1 MAKKV
6 PKKRSPKLQDDGES
20 VTMMAPAFL
29 SDEAKS
35 KAGLLDLSVDL
46 VARSSGLKRSLPEG
60 TLNALAEL
68 VRVMNC
74 YYSNLIEGHNTHPIA
89 IERAMRKNYDKD
101 PKKRNL
107 QKEAEAHVA
116 VQRWIDGG
124 GLAGRPTT
132 VESICEIHWRFCSAL
147 PDDLLWVEIPDTGE
161 RVRLVPGELRE
172 RFVEVGK
179 HEAISPGAVPRFMKQ
194 FESFYTGLGK
204 AEAIVSAATA
214 HHRLLWIHP
223 FLDGNGRVARLMS
236 HAAMLETLDTGAV
249 WSVARGLGRNAQIYK
264 NHLAACDL
272 GRRNDLDGR
281 GNLSEETLSEFTSFF
296 LKICIDQVDFM
307 EKLMQPDQLRTRI
320 LSWAEEESKLGA
332 LPSKAGQIL
341 EAILYRGELPRG
353 DIPKLLQVTDR
364 QALRVVNA
372 LSDRHVLT
380 SRSSKSPWRLLFP
393 ATLAHRWMPG
403 LFPPETS
410 SAGATP
416 TA

>member
-1 MAKKV
+1 
-6 PKKRSPKLQDDGES
+6 
-20 VTMMAPAFL
+20 MMTPALL

-35 KAGLLDLSVDL
+35 KAKLMDSTLEL
-46 VARSSGLKRSLPEG
+46 VARSSGLKRSLPDG
-60 TLNALAEL
+60 TLTALAEL

-89 IERAMRKNYDKD
+89 IERAMRKNYDSD

-124 GLAGRPTT
+124 NLSGRAMTF
-132 VESICEIHWRFCSAL
+132 EGICEIHRKFCAAL
-147 PDDLLWVEIPDTGE
+147 PEDLLWVEDPDTGE
-161 RVRLVPGELRE
+161 KLHLVPGELRQ
-172 RFVEVGK
+172 RFVKVGK

-194 FESFYTGLGK
+194 FEALYSRLGR
-204 AEAIVSAATA
+204 AEATISVAAA
-214 HHRLLWIHP
+214 HHRLLWVHP

-236 HAAMLETLDTGAV
+236 HAVMLETLDTGAI
-249 WSVARGLGRNAQIYK
+249 WSVARGLGRNANLYK
-264 NHLAACDL
+264 QHLAACDL

-281 GNLSEETLSEFTSFF
+281 GHLSEETLTEFTSFF

-307 EKLMQPDQLRTRI
+307 EKLMEPSQLRTRI
-320 LSWAEEESKLGA
+320 LSWAEDESKIGS
-332 LPSKAGQIL
+332 LPAKAGQIL

-403 LFPPETS
+403 LFPPET
-410 SAGATP
+410 AA
-416 TA
+416 A

>member
-1 MAKKV
+1 
-6 PKKRSPKLQDDGES
+6 
-20 VTMMAPAFL
+20 MMTPALL
-29 SDEAKS
+29 SHEAKS
-35 KAGLLDLSVDL
+35 KAKLMDSTLEL

-60 TLNALAEL
+60 TLTALAEL

-89 IERAMRKNYDKD
+89 IERAMRKNYDSD

-124 GLAGRPTT
+124 GLSGRAMT
-132 VESICEIHWRFCSAL
+132 VEGICQIHRRFCAAL
-147 PDDLLWVEIPDTGE
+147 PEDLLWVEDPDTGKKL
-161 RVRLVPGELRE
+161 RLVPGELRQ
-172 RFVEVGK
+172 RLVKVGK
-179 HEAISPGAVPRFMKQ
+179 HVSISPGAVPRFMKQ
-194 FESFYTGLGK
+194 FEALYSRLGR
-204 AEAIVSAATA
+204 AEATVSGAAA
-214 HHRLLWIHP
+214 HHRLLWVHP

-236 HAAMLETLDTGAV
+236 HAMMLEMLDTGAI
-249 WSVARGLGRNAQIYK
+249 WSVARGLGRNANLYK
-264 NHLAACDL
+264 QHLAACDL

-281 GNLSEETLSEFTSFF
+281 GHLSEETLTEFTSFF

-307 EKLMQPDQLRTRI
+307 EKLMDPRQLRTRI
-320 LSWAEEESKLGA
+320 LSWAEDESKIGS
-332 LPSKAGQIL
+332 LPAKAGQIL

-364 QALRVVNA
+364 QALRIVNA

-380 SRSSKSPWRLLFP
+380 SRSSRSPWRLLFP

-403 LFPPETS
+403 LFPPET
-410 SAGATP
+410 AA
-416 TA
+416 A

>member
-1 MAKKV
+1 MARKAVKK
-6 PKKRSPKLQDDGES
+6 PAAPELEDDGES
-20 VTMMAPAFL
+20 VTMMMPALL
-29 SDEAKS
+29 SDEAKG
-35 KAGLLDLSVDL
+35 KAKLMDLTLEL
-46 VARSSGLKRSLPEG
+46 VASSAGLKRSLPEG
-60 TLNALAEL
+60 TLTALAEL

-89 IERAMRKNYDKD
+89 IERAMRKSYDRD

-116 VQRWIDGG
+116 VQRWIDSG
-124 GLAGRPTT
+124 GLSGRAMT
-132 VESICEIHWRFCSAL
+132 VEGICEIHCRFCAAL

-161 RVRLVPGELRE
+161 KIRVIPGELRQ

-179 HEAISPGAVPRFMKQ
+179 HEAVSPGAVPRFMKQ
-194 FESFYTGLGK
+194 FEAVYSRLGK
-204 AEAIVSAATA
+204 AEATASAAAA

-236 HAAMLETLDTGAV
+236 HAMMLETLDTGAI
-249 WSVARGLGRNAQIYK
+249 WSVARGLGRNANVYK
-264 NHLAACDL
+264 QHLAACDL

-281 GNLSEETLSEFTSFF
+281 GHLSEETLTEFTSFF

-307 EKLMQPDQLRTRI
+307 EKLMEPSQLRARI
-320 LSWAEEESKLGA
+320 LSWAEDESKVGS
-332 LPSKAGQIL
+332 LPAKAGQIL

-403 LFPPETS
+403 LFPPET
-410 SAGATP
+410 AGS
-416 TA
+416 